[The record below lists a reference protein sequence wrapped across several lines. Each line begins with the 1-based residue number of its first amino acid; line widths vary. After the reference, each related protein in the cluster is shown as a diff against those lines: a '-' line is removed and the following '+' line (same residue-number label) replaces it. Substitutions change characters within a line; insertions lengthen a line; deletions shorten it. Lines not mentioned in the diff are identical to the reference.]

1 MAQITAKMVKELRE
15 RTDLPMM
22 ECKQALSECDG
33 DFDAAVEWLRK
44 KYKGK
49 LADRSDKVTGEG
61 AVCVYLADGG
71 KVGAIVALE
80 CETNPVAKNE
90 MFLDLARAFARR
102 VAEGTEASPDL
113 EALRNDPAIEPLFTE
128 TFGKL
133 RENMKFAAGRRI
145 EGECLTSYIHHDA
158 KSGVLIALDAVPTA
172 DSIGPDLCM
181 HATFARPMAIDR
193 SGVPEDAVKKIR
205 DDAAAMA
212 IDEGK
217 PAQIVEKIADG
228 KVGAYYAKNCLM
240 EQLHARSDVYGK
252 KKVGEV
258 LKEAGVGAVLD
269 MAYIKIGG

>member
-33 DFDAAVEWLRK
+33 DFAAAVEWLRK

-145 EGECLTSYIHHDA
+145 EGACLTSYVHHDA

-181 HATFARPMAIDR
+181 HATFARPMAIEL
-193 SGVPEDAVKKIR
+193 SGVPADAVKKVR

-217 PAQIVEKIADG
+217 PPQIVEKIAEG

-252 KKVGEV
+252 KKVGDV
-258 LKEAGVGAVLD
+258 LKEAGVNSVLD
-269 MAYIKIGG
+269 MAYIKIGA

>member
-22 ECKQALSECDG
+22 ECKQALFECDG
-33 DFDAAVEWLRK
+33 EFEAAVEWLRK
-44 KYKGK
+44 KHKGK
-49 LADRSDKVTGEG
+49 LADRSDRATGEG

-71 KVGAIVALE
+71 KVGAIIALE
-80 CETNPVAKNE
+80 CETSPVAKNE
-90 MFLDLARAFARR
+90 MFLELGQAFARK
-102 VAEGTEASPDL
+102 VAEGAEASPDL
-113 EALRNDPAIEPLFTE
+113 DAIRKDPALETLFTE

-133 RENMKFAAGRRI
+133 RENMKLAAARRI
-145 EGECLTSYIHHDA
+145 EGQCLTSYVHHDA

-181 HATFARPMAIDR
+181 HATFARPLAIDR
-193 SGVPEDAVKKIR
+193 SGVSADAVKKVR
-205 DDAAAMA
+205 DDAAALA

-217 PAQIVEKIADG
+217 PAQIVEKIAEG

-252 KKVGEV
+252 KKVGDV
-258 LKEAGVGAVLD
+258 LKEAGVSAVLD
-269 MAYIKIGG
+269 LAYLRIGG